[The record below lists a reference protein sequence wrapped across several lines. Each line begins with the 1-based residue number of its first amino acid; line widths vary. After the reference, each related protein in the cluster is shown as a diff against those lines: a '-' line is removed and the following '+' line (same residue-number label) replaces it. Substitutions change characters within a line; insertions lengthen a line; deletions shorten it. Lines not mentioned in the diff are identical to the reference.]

1 MQTIGYYRR
10 YMYVVLNFPFLF
22 RSGRTSCRSPVCMY
36 VILIDSDT
44 LKHPFGGPS
53 RFSIL
58 FSFSIMFKPS
68 RNPDHEVVGAPLT
81 WAICS
86 QLAVIVLLLISAPC
100 SRKARNSQPTQF
112 IVLQR
117 RHENNINS
125 LESDKQ
131 RAGTNIQSEDNSG
144 SVSQLSRI

>member
-1 MQTIGYYRR
+1 
-10 YMYVVLNFPFLF
+10 MY
-22 RSGRTSCRSPVCMY
+22 
-36 VILIDSDT
+36 
-44 LKHPFGGPS
+44 
-53 RFSIL
+53 
-58 FSFSIMFKPS
+58 KPS

-86 QLAVIVLLLISAPC
+86 QLAVIVLLLISASC

-131 RAGTNIQSEDNSG
+131 RAESGAGADIQSEDNSG